1 MLTDRSLISDC
12 AFCTK
17 TAVQARH
24 ETRRVPRPA
33 TLGASFCAP
42 AETQKTL
49 GIILALL
56 TLCQACNQVPLGWQK
71 AGEYSGAVAN
81 TSVGS
86 SLECDLSF
94 LKFILNNFEGR
105 VLRPYWCTPYR
116 TLSTAR
122 DCQVP
127 HLHHCDLGWVI
138 HLFKAEL
145 RENSAHTLDQLNS
158 DCTEWN

>member
-1 MLTDRSLISDC
+1 MLTVRSLRSDC
-12 AFCTK
+12 AFYTK

-33 TLGASFCAP
+33 TLGAGVCAP

-56 TLCQACNQVPLGWQK
+56 TLCQTCSQVSLGWQK
-71 AGEYSGAVAN
+71 AGEYSDADAN

-86 SLECDLSF
+86 SLECDLGF
-94 LKFILNNFEGR
+94 PKFILNHFEGR
-105 VLRPYWCTPYR
+105 VLGPCWHTPYR

-122 DCQVP
+122 DCRVP
-127 HLHHCDLGWVI
+127 HLHRCDLGLVI

-145 RENSAHTLDQLNS
+145 RENSAHNLDQLNS